1 MGKAQNDPCIMN
13 IWVHD
18 GSKDMPVQR
27 KKYRE
32 ILAASLDEIMEEKL
46 DGVKNCFEA
55 KLFGIGLES
64 YTVGSHDFYTAYCAT
79 RKQMYTLDTGH
90 YEQTENV
97 SDFVSTLLM
106 YVPELML
113 HVSRPVRWDSDH
125 VTIMNDQTL
134 DLFKELVRCDA
145 LDRAHVG
152 LDYFDASIN
161 RIGAYIIG
169 SRATQKCILQA
180 LLEPKAKLREY
191 EDNGQYFERLALME
205 EAKSMPFGAV
215 FDYFNLK
222 NNVPVGE
229 EYIQCIQQYEKDVT
243 QQEIIKSFP
252 TTMANSGSLKST
264 IAVSLTNY
272 LDAGAIVAGASGLTL
287 WQNYL
292 GLSEVHLGWLNFIS
306 ANCLGAA
313 IGAIIGG
320 FLADKYGRKFIFTYN
335 LLVYM
340 TGVLLIMLSMNFPML
355 LAGFLVT
362 GVSVGVGVPAS
373 WTYIS
378 ESSEVNNRGRNICI
392 SQMSWGVGPMMILL
406 LGMFFAPGG
415 YFFDFVEAV
424 AYIFSDAHLPCDKET
439 VNVFSSRIVFF
450 SLFVVAFIAWNL
462 QRQLQESAE
471 FTAQKADEKKN
482 GLMDNIKVLFQNKVA
497 VKTVCFLAGIY
508 LTWNLVASVMGF
520 FQPHIYETAGGVSN
534 ETANWMNFIQWAII
548 VGITFVTSK
557 LIDKTSHKA
566 IYVFGLLVAI
576 SAWLIIVTI
585 GVNGP
590 VGLWSFAILWGI
602 QGGTS
607 VQIFYALWGS
617 ELFPAKFRAGAQGL
631 MFFIVRGLSAVWG
644 LVFTV
649 IYGENGEGFTI
660 AAWCMIILLAISL
673 IVGFIGAPNT
683 RCRALEDITKE
694 RYGESY

>member
-1 MGKAQNDPCIMN
+1 
-13 IWVHD
+13 
-18 GSKDMPVQR
+18 
-27 KKYRE
+27 
-32 ILAASLDEIMEEKL
+32 
-46 DGVKNCFEA
+46 
-55 KLFGIGLES
+55 
-64 YTVGSHDFYTAYCAT
+64 
-79 RKQMYTLDTGH
+79 
-90 YEQTENV
+90 
-97 SDFVSTLLM
+97 
-106 YVPELML
+106 
-113 HVSRPVRWDSDH
+113 
-125 VTIMNDQTL
+125 
-134 DLFKELVRCDA
+134 
-145 LDRAHVG
+145 
-152 LDYFDASIN
+152 
-161 RIGAYIIG
+161 
-169 SRATQKCILQA
+169 
-180 LLEPKAKLREY
+180 
-191 EDNGQYFERLALME
+191 
-205 EAKSMPFGAV
+205 
-215 FDYFNLK
+215 
-222 NNVPVGE
+222 
-229 EYIQCIQQYEKDVT
+229 
-243 QQEIIKSFP
+243 
-252 TTMANSGSLKST
+252 MANSGSLKST

-313 IGAIIGG
+313 VGAIIGG

-362 GVSVGVGVPAS
+362 GISVGVGVPAS

-392 SQMSWGVGPMMILL
+392 SQMSWGIGPMMILL

-415 YFFDFVEAV
+415 YLFGFVESV
-424 AYIFSDAHLPCDKET
+424 AHLFGGADMSEQA
-439 VNVFSSRIVFF
+439 VNAFSSRIVFF

-471 FTAQKADEKKN
+471 FTAQKADEKKS

-520 FQPHIYETAGGVSN
+520 FQPHIYETAGGVTN
-534 ETANWMNFIQWAII
+534 EQANWMNFIQWAII

-566 IYVFGLLVAI
+566 IYTFGLLVAI

-644 LVFTV
+644 LVFTY
-649 IYGENGEGFTI
+649 IYGDNGEGFI
-660 AAWCMIILLAISL
+660 VAAYCMIALLVISL
-673 IVGFIGAPNT
+673 LVGFIGAPVT
-683 RCRALEDITKE
+683 RGKTLDQITKE
-694 RYGESY
+694 RYGDNY

>member
-1 MGKAQNDPCIMN
+1 
-13 IWVHD
+13 
-18 GSKDMPVQR
+18 
-27 KKYRE
+27 
-32 ILAASLDEIMEEKL
+32 
-46 DGVKNCFEA
+46 
-55 KLFGIGLES
+55 
-64 YTVGSHDFYTAYCAT
+64 
-79 RKQMYTLDTGH
+79 
-90 YEQTENV
+90 
-97 SDFVSTLLM
+97 
-106 YVPELML
+106 
-113 HVSRPVRWDSDH
+113 
-125 VTIMNDQTL
+125 
-134 DLFKELVRCDA
+134 
-145 LDRAHVG
+145 
-152 LDYFDASIN
+152 
-161 RIGAYIIG
+161 
-169 SRATQKCILQA
+169 
-180 LLEPKAKLREY
+180 
-191 EDNGQYFERLALME
+191 
-205 EAKSMPFGAV
+205 
-215 FDYFNLK
+215 
-222 NNVPVGE
+222 
-229 EYIQCIQQYEKDVT
+229 
-243 QQEIIKSFP
+243 
-252 TTMANSGSLKST
+252 MANNDSLKST

-362 GVSVGVGVPAS
+362 GISVGVGVPAS

-471 FTAQKADEKKN
+471 FTAQKESAEKT
-482 GLMDNIKVLFQNKVA
+482 GLLDNIKILFSNKIA
-497 VKTVCFLAGIY
+497 VRTVIFLAVIY

-520 FQPHIYETAGGVSN
+520 FQPHIYETAGGVTN
-534 ETANWMNFIQWAII
+534 EQANWMNFIQWAII
-548 VGITFVTSK
+548 VSVTFVVSK
-557 LIDKTSHKA
+557 LIDKSSHKA
-566 IYVFGLLVAI
+566 IYTFGLLVAI
-576 SAWLIIVTI
+576 AAWLVIVTI
-585 GVNGP
+585 GVNGI
-590 VGLWSFAILWGI
+590 VGLWLFAILWGV
-602 QGGTS
+602 QGGS
-607 VQIFYALWGS
+607 SPQIFYALWGS

-644 LVFTV
+644 LIFTY

-660 AAWCMIILLAISL
+660 AAFCMIALLAISL
-673 IVGFIGAPNT
+673 VVGFIGVPNT
-683 RCRALEDITKE
+683 RGRALEDITKE
-694 RYGESY
+694 RYGENY